1 MSKKTKNFI
10 LSAPL
15 IIILFI
21 AISVFGPKFWAQEM
35 CTEFTSLFTE
45 NFHSEDYKDK
55 TYSSVSFW
63 PPGPV
68 TLSWLGGQLNI
79 SQPVGMGG
87 KIYVCDKGDFD
98 SDGLPDLIGYDIS
111 AGYSQGKLVL
121 VRNKFV
127 DANHDG
133 IDDDGIIFQ
142 VDTSKIFEQNITGQ
156 VPSITVGDYNGDG
169 LLDFFFC
176 KNDSDY
182 AEYKNFL
189 AAMYINIG
197 TATNPNFNTYT
208 SAPNLDFT
216 SKFQSKP
223 IYIRWAGD
231 HMCSVDIDKDG
242 DTDILFMGQNKI
254 WLIRNPGPGNF
265 SLANFVISEV
275 SYNTRPGFPT
285 GSYTYMGG
293 SAIDAADFDRDGD
306 LDIVVGSVEWVDH
319 LVYYS
324 NDGTGNFI
332 RYDIPITNSSC
343 IGTTAISSGD
353 FDNDGRM
360 DLMCSNDRWRTG
372 NLAKLYMFK
381 NKGNNEGGGIP
392 VNFEFKCLS
401 DCNPINP
408 PENDDDV
415 LVAIDY
421 DLDGDM
427 DVITADANDSG
438 DYFMLTNGLAD
449 VYTLYGE
456 ACSTNVLAGMDESL
470 YAVTKVGIK
479 TLHQGIRGG
488 SSYGLTITYYLS
500 NNGID
505 WELFATYEGS
515 NIHDYSNLPP
525 HTFEHYGSKLFWKAV
540 MSAPEDQMSDFTSA
554 SYDTPYISSIQFE
567 CFHVER
573 KEYSRTSAAA
583 TFISH
588 EGSLRTYII
597 GSSFYYPG
605 WQGHLRA
612 YDMSAMTPENSP
624 YSVLRTIT
632 QSNLSSPTGRN
643 MLVEGVEIVWDAGQL
658 LSLRSADDR
667 KIYTA
672 IPSETRLTRVDFTA
686 SNAET
691 LGPIIKDVNNDDAA
705 LINFVRGAGRD
716 WKLGDSNHSTPVVV
730 GPPEENASLMGSG
743 YLQFKDNWK
752 ERHQVLYIGANDGM
766 LHCFDMVSGE
776 ELWAYIPY
784 NLLPK
789 LRNMCNIDPDTGER
803 TYTRDTYVDGSPTAA
818 DVYIDANG
826 DGVKEWIT
834 ILVCGQAQ
842 GKGSTLGGG
851 LNYYFALDVTNPN
864 SPQPL
869 WKFTDSAMGET
880 WSVPAIGK
888 IVKNGSDTW
897 VAFVGSGYD
906 NDDNNV
912 VGNKFYAVDLETGSS
927 FWSFSDSGVDT
938 RTEHGFTWDI
948 QNAFVGSPSII
959 DIDQDGR
966 VDRVYFADLD
976 GRVWRAYV
984 SVNFQNESSWPV
996 TNIYED
1002 AKNFP
1007 ILSKPAIWMKSG
1019 GYPRIYF
1026 GTGGDESA
1034 PNDVKYSFV
1043 ALIDKATPEVEWY
1056 LGDPAVL
1063 SLPVTKDS
1071 GDLDVGEKVWV
1082 DPVIA
1087 NYICYFNTLK
1097 GNIESVDPCENIIG
1111 VGELYA
1117 RYVESVAG
1125 AIFGGTAL
1133 RIETGPTESLQLEI
1147 KTRGAAT
1154 LAERQTTGNSGRKRA
1169 VYIQEYNSTIQ
1180 KMEQTVLATLKIKSW
1195 REIFRIMK

>member
-10 LSAPL
+10 LSIPL

-21 AISVFGPKFWAQEM
+21 AISVFGPRFWAQEM

-79 SQPVGMGG
+79 SQPVGMGAM
-87 KIYVCDKGDFD
+87 IYVCDKGDFD

-111 AGYSQGKLVL
+111 AGYANGQLVL

-142 VDTSKIFEQNITGQ
+142 VDTSKIFEQNIAGQ

-176 KNDSDY
+176 VNNQDVAIYDQFR
-182 AEYKNFL
+182 AH
-189 AAMYINIG
+189 MYINTG

-254 WLIRNPGPGNF
+254 WLVRNPGPGNF
-265 SLANFVISEV
+265 SLANFTIAEV

-285 GSYTYMGG
+285 YSYMGG

-324 NDGTGNFI
+324 NDGTGNFT
-332 RYDIPITNSSC
+332 RYDIPISNSSC

-360 DLMCSNDRWRTG
+360 DLMCSNDSHRTG
-372 NLAKLYMFK
+372 NLAKIYMFK

-392 VNFEFKCLS
+392 VNFEFKCLN

-421 DLDGDM
+421 DQDGDM

-456 ACSTNVLAGMDESL
+456 ACSTNVLTGMDESL

-479 TLHQGIRGG
+479 TLQQGIRGG
-488 SSYGLTITYYLS
+488 TSYGLTITYYLS

-540 MSAPEDQMSDFTSA
+540 MNAPEDQMSDFTSA

-583 TFISH
+583 TFVSH

-632 QSNLSSPTGRN
+632 QSNFSSPTGRN
-643 MLVEGVEIVWDAGQL
+643 ILVEGVEIVWDAGQL

-672 IPSETRLTRVDFTA
+672 IPSETRLIRVDFTA

-691 LGPIIKDVNNDDAA
+691 LGPIIKDVNNDNAA

-730 GPPEENASLMGSG
+730 GPPEENASMMGSG
-743 YLQFKDNWK
+743 YQKFKDDLK
-752 ERHQVLYIGANDGM
+752 ERHKVLYLGANDGM
-766 LHCFDMVSGE
+766 LHCFDIVTGE
-776 ELWAYIPY
+776 ELWAFIPY

-826 DGVKEWIT
+826 DGIKEWIT

-851 LNYYFALDVTNPN
+851 LNYYFALDVTDPN

-869 WKFTDSAMGET
+869 WEFTDSAMGET

-888 IVKNGSDTW
+888 IVKNGSEAW
-897 VAFVGSGYD
+897 VGFIGSGYD
-906 NDDNNV
+906 NDPDNV
-912 VGNKFYAVDLETGSS
+912 AGNRFYAVDLETGSS
-927 FWSFSDSGVDT
+927 FWSFTDSGVDT

-948 QNAFVGSPSII
+948 QNAFVGSPSTI

-966 VDRVYFADLD
+966 VDRVYFVDLD

-984 SVNFQNESSWPV
+984 SLNFQDESSWPV
-996 TNIYED
+996 TKIYED

-1007 ILSKPAIWMKSG
+1007 ILSKPAVWMKSG

-1026 GTGGDESA
+1026 GTGGDERA
-1034 PNDVKYSFV
+1034 PADVKYSFV
-1043 ALIDKATPEVEWY
+1043 SLIDKPTPEVEWY

-1063 SLPVTKDS
+1063 DLPVNKDL
-1071 GDLDVGEKVWV
+1071 GDLEVGEKVWV

-1111 VGELYA
+1111 IGRLYA

-1125 AIFGGTAL
+1125 AIFGATAL
-1133 RIETGPTESLQLEI
+1133 RTETGAVESLQLEI
-1147 KTRGAAT
+1147 KTRGAGT
-1154 LAERQTTGNSGRKRA
+1154 LAERQTTGTSGRKRA